1 MSLNLEKHI
10 NPKKKQR
17 APKREFVKHTSE
29 VDRQR
34 WQLEQLMQHPVSGS
48 PPAPLSPPSLSLSAP
63 HSHAHGPAGER
74 GEDPR
79 PAQGPTGPTPT

>member
-1 MSLNLEKHI
+1 
-10 NPKKKQR
+10 
-17 APKREFVKHTSE
+17 
-29 VDRQR
+29 
-34 WQLEQLMQHPVSGS
+34 MQHPVSGS